1 MKHIYFAILALITF
15 FSGMLFFSIYNEW
28 IVFSCPSYKV
38 EVERQIRSMKI
49 AKKDVWLMYWH
60 NKKWSKEKINLLWSD
75 DKSQNIQYLVSSWLN
90 LLDEEMVIKKRV
102 SLQTVALALYG
113 NIAYLSFDRN
123 IFSSKNSTHEK
134 LMLIEGLL
142 KTIRENDI
150 KLQGIYFLVHHQIM
164 EDYHLD
170 FSNPWPLYGF
180 LQG

>member
-1 MKHIYFAILALITF
+1 MKQTYIAILAVTTF
-15 FSGMLFFSIYNEW
+15 FSGMLFFAIYNEW
-28 IVFSCPSYKV
+28 ILFSYPSYKV
-38 EVERQIRSMKI
+38 EVNQQINHMKVD
-49 AKKDVWLMYWH
+49 KKDVWLMYWH
-60 NKKWSKEKINLLWSD
+60 NKKWCKEKVNLLWSD
-75 DKSQNIQYLVSSWLN
+75 DTSQNIHYLVSSWLN
-90 LLDEEMVIKKRV
+90 LLDEELVIKKKV
-102 SLQTVALALYG
+102 SLQAVLLASSG

-142 KTIRENDI
+142 KTIRENEI
-150 KLQGIYFLVHHQIM
+150 KLQGVYFLVHHQIM